1 MATREEN
8 IKKINAKLE
17 AMSDSELDQVAGGTY
32 SEVAGDSRFL
42 NDIGTGC
49 DRYGATRTFFEYG
62 SISDEVSDAWKKVG
76 VTMVSSWGGQN
87 KYFDKNN
94 NEISRNKAMKIA
106 AKAFNKDFTKLDM
119 QNYF

>member
-8 IKKINAKLE
+8 IKKIDAKLE
-17 AMSDSELDQVAGGTY
+17 ALTDEQLEAVAGGTY
-32 SEVAGDSRFL
+32 NEIAGDSRFL

-49 DRYGATRTFFEYG
+49 DRYGATKTFFAYSG
-62 SISDEVSDAWKKVG
+62 ISDEVSAAWKKAG
-76 VTMVSSWGGQN
+76 ITMAPSWGGKN

-94 NEISRNKAMKIA
+94 NEISRNDAMKIA

-119 QNYF
+119 QEYF